1 MPPAVPDNL
10 SPAVHDLIS
19 GCLQLDP
26 DSRPSAAELLKL
38 ELFDGFYAQCRH
50 VSPDTA
56 HLSSLNPAQCQQ
68 VSAHP
73 AHLSGHHSA
82 QCRHVSPDTAH
93 LSNLNLEHLSSLP
106 SAATVLAAVDVD
118 SPLHVH

>member
-38 ELFDGFYAQCRH
+38 ELFDGFYAQCQH
-50 VSPDTA
+50 VSA
-56 HLSSLNPAQCQQ
+56 
-68 VSAHP
+68 
-73 AHLSGHHSA
+73 
-82 QCRHVSPDTAH
+82 DTAH